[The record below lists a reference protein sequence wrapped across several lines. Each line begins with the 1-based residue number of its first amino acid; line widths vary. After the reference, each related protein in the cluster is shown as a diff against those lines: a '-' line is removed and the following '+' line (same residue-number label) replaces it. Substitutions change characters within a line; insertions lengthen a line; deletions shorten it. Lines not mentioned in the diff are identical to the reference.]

1 VGAPPDQAMSQQL
14 PTEAPS
20 RAPASLESAAY
31 LTMLSR
37 LAGSLAHEI
46 RNPLTTIFLHAD
58 ILEDAL
64 RQLESGQRP
73 QLLRFLRVLREEV
86 GRVDDLIQQYFG
98 LARLPDLERQPE
110 DLGAYLDAFTLEM
123 QAFLVDHGITL
134 EVEGTRDLGQMLL
147 HRQTFR
153 RVLLNL
159 LHNAVEAM
167 PQGGVL
173 RLRGQHLGH
182 QLCLAIEDTGCGMPG
197 AQLCG
202 LFQPFQTT
210 KAGKLGLGLYVAHA
224 IVTAHDGVMEVCSTP
239 GTGTTVR
246 LTFPVYPGSGP
257 A

>member
-1 VGAPPDQAMSQQL
+1 MSQQL
-14 PTEAPS
+14 PIEQSS
-20 RAPASLESAAY
+20 RAPKSLESAAY

-58 ILEDAL
+58 ILEDTL
-64 RQLESGQRP
+64 RQLESGQRL
-73 QLLRFLRVLREEV
+73 QLLHCLRVMREEV
-86 GRVDDLIQQYFG
+86 GRVDDLIQQYFC
-98 LARLPDLERQPE
+98 LARLPGLERHPE

-123 QAFLVDHGITL
+123 QTFVAAHGITL
-134 EVEGTRDLGQMLL
+134 EVEGTRALGQMLL

-173 RLRGQHLGH
+173 RVRGEHLG
-182 QLCLAIEDTGCGMPG
+182 QQVCLAIEDTGCGMSA

-210 KAGKLGLGLYVAHA
+210 KAGKLGLGLYVVQA
-224 IVTAHDGVMEVCSTP
+224 IVTTYDGTIEVCSTP

-246 LTFPVYPGSGP
+246 LTFPACPSSGP

>member
-1 VGAPPDQAMSQQL
+1 MGASHDRAMPQQL
-14 PTEAPS
+14 PVELPS
-20 RAPASLESAAY
+20 RAPQSLESSAY
-31 LTMLSR
+31 LAMLSR
-37 LAGSLAHEI
+37 LAGSLAHEV

-64 RQLESGQRP
+64 RQLESGQRS
-73 QLLRFLRVLREEV
+73 QLLRFLRVMREEV

-98 LARLPDLERQPE
+98 LARLPDLKRQPD
-110 DLGAYLDAFTLEM
+110 DLGAYLDTFTLEM
-123 QAFLVDHGITL
+123 QTFVAAHGIAL

-173 RLRGQHLGH
+173 RIRGQHLGH
-182 QLCLAIEDTGCGMPG
+182 QLCLAIEDTGCGMSA
-197 AQLCG
+197 AQLCR
-202 LFQPFQTT
+202 LFQPLQTT

-224 IVTAHDGVMEVCSTP
+224 IVTAHDGAIEVCSTP

-246 LTFPVYPGSGP
+246 LTFPAYSGSDP

>member
-1 VGAPPDQAMSQQL
+1 MSQQL
-14 PTEAPS
+14 PIEPPFKAPT
-20 RAPASLESAAY
+20 SLESAAY

-46 RNPLTTIFLHAD
+46 HNPLTTIFLHAD

-64 RQLESGQRP
+64 RQIESDQRS
-73 QLLRFLRVLREEV
+73 QLLHFLRVMREEV
-86 GRVDDLIQQYFG
+86 RRVDELIQQYFG
-98 LARLPDLERQPE
+98 LARLPDLKRQPD

-123 QAFLVDHGITL
+123 QTCVVAHGIAL
-134 EVEGTRDLGQMLL
+134 EVEGTRNLGQMLL

-159 LHNAVEAM
+159 LDNAVEAM

-173 RLRGQHLGH
+173 RLRGHHLGQ
-182 QLCLAIEDTGCGMPG
+182 QLCLAIEDTGCGMSA
-197 AQLCG
+197 AQLWG

-246 LTFPVYPGSGP
+246 LTFPVCSGSGSV
-257 A
+257 

>member
-1 VGAPPDQAMSQQL
+1 
-14 PTEAPS
+14 
-20 RAPASLESAAY
+20 
-31 LTMLSR
+31 MLSR

-64 RQLESGQRP
+64 RQLESGQGS

-86 GRVDDLIQQYFG
+86 SRVDDLIQQYFG
-98 LARLPDLERQPE
+98 LARLPDLKRQPD
-110 DLGAYLDAFTLEM
+110 DLGAYLDAFALEM
-123 QAFLVDHGITL
+123 QTCVAAHGIAL
-134 EVEGTRDLGQMLL
+134 EVEGIRELGQMLL

-173 RLRGQHLGH
+173 RIRGQHSGH
-182 QLCLAIEDTGCGMPG
+182 QLCLIIEDTGCGMSA
-197 AQLCG
+197 AQLYR
-202 LFQPFQTT
+202 LFQPLQTT

-224 IVTAHDGVMEVCSTP
+224 IVTAHDGTIEVCSTP

-246 LTFPVYPGSGP
+246 LTFPACPDSGP

>member
-1 VGAPPDQAMSQQL
+1 MSQQL
-14 PTEAPS
+14 PTEPPT
-20 RAPASLESAAY
+20 RVPKSLESAAY

-64 RQLESGQRP
+64 RQLKSGQRP
-73 QLLRFLRVLREEV
+73 QLLRFLRVMREEV
-86 GRVDDLIQQYFG
+86 SRLDDLIQQYFG
-98 LARLPDLERQPE
+98 LARLPDLERQPD

-123 QAFLVDHGITL
+123 QTFVAAHGITL
-134 EVEGTRDLGQMLL
+134 EVEGTHDLGQVFL

-159 LHNAVEAM
+159 LYNAVEAM

-173 RLRGQHLGH
+173 RVRGQHLGS
-182 QLCLAIEDTGCGMPG
+182 QLCLAIEDTGCGMPA

-210 KAGKLGLGLYVAHA
+210 KAGKLGLGLYVAQA
-224 IVTAHDGVMEVCSTP
+224 IVTAHDGTMEVCSTP

-246 LTFPVYPGSGP
+246 LTLPACPGSKP